1 MDAMQRR
8 IVSVAAW
15 AIAAVLFVF
24 YFGRPFWAWASWDRE
39 QGEMD
44 LGFMKLTSRPPFPDD
59 ARSVVVGLV
68 LPIAIAAVGFLLSRR
83 PRGTE

>member
-1 MDAMQRR
+1 MDAIQRR
-8 IVSVAAW
+8 IVSVATR

-39 QGEMD
+39 QGTMD

-59 ARSVVVGLV
+59 ARSVIVGLV
-68 LPIAIAAVGFLLSRR
+68 LPIAITAVGFLLARR